1 MLEDLR
7 PRFDAVLAA
16 LEAAA
21 GWQTA
26 RVQRPVAIL
35 GRLDGVMTGVRQLRR
50 AVPLE
55 TETIAGL
62 RVPTLAEMARIKAW
76 LLATRHTLRDY
87 LDTVVLLERLDD
99 RAAVA
104 ACASLDTLYPQEGGG
119 SVVSEVIERLAAAA
133 PSDAPDVDL
142 SRYKGLVAPWND
154 WAHLSARGRH
164 FAAVLAQ
171 GLLAGGRG

>member
-1 MLEDLR
+1 VQQELR
-7 PRFDAVLAA
+7 RLGVSYILAP
-16 LEAAA
+16 AA

-62 RVPTLAEMARIKAW
+62 RVPTLA
-76 LLATRHTLRDY
+76 
-87 LDTVVLLERLDD
+87 
-99 RAAVA
+99 
-104 ACASLDTLYPQEGGG
+104 
-119 SVVSEVIERLAAAA
+119 AA